1 MTKRNAQGSGTIRKK
16 TITRNGKEY
25 TYWEARLTV
34 GCDPGTGKQ
43 VQRSFTG
50 KTQKEVREKMQAAA
64 VAVNTNAYTE
74 PTKLTLGQWLD
85 IWLADYLGG
94 VKPNTASTYQAM
106 INNHIKPALG
116 AVLLTNL
123 HPHTIQQFIN
133 GLPLAAA
140 SVRLTYR
147 ILHAAL
153 EKAVKLEYIN
163 KNPAGGCELPLLNQ
177 KEMHPLADEEVTAI
191 LNAAR
196 NTSMEQLI
204 TVALFTGLRE
214 SELLGLTWN
223 SVDFTKGTLTIDKQL
238 SRRHLWQE
246 GGVFSSPKSGKSRI
260 LLPASVVMKTLR
272 RQQIKQKEMQ
282 LRAGNLWNNEHN
294 LVFTN
299 ADGSPIEQTC
309 VGQRFN
315 KIALAAGIDNVHF
328 HDLRHTYAVNAIR
341 AGDDIKTIQ
350 SNLGHATAAF
360 TLDKYGHYTES
371 MQQASARRMD
381 NFINN
386 VLNL

>member
-25 TYWEARLTV
+25 TYWEARLTI
-34 GCDPGTGKQ
+34 GRAPGTGKQ

-50 KTQKEVREKMQAAA
+50 KTQKEVRKKMQAAA
-64 VAVNTNAYTE
+64 VAVNAGTYTE
-74 PTKLTLGQWLD
+74 PTKITLGQWLD
-85 IWLADYLGG
+85 IWLAEYLGG
-94 VKPNTASTYQAM
+94 VKPTTASTYKAM

-116 AVLLTNL
+116 SVLLSNL
-123 HPHTIQQFIN
+123 HPHIIQQFIN
-133 GLPLAAA
+133 SLPLAAA

-147 ILHAAL
+147 VLHLSL

-163 KNPAGGCELPLLNQ
+163 KNPAGGCELPKLTQ
-177 KEMHPLADEEVTAI
+177 KEMHPLSDEETAAI
-191 LNAAR
+191 LNVAK
-196 NTSMEQLI
+196 NTPLEQLI
-204 TVALFTGLRE
+204 IVALFTGLRE

-223 SVDFTKGTLTIDKQL
+223 SVDFSRGTLAIDKQL
-238 SRRHLWQE
+238 ARNRFRQNDN
-246 GGVFSSPKSGKSRI
+246 VFSSPKSGKSRV
-260 LLPASVVMKTLR
+260 LLPASAVMKTLR
-272 RQQIKQKEMQ
+272 RQQLHQKEMQ
-282 LRAGNLWNNEHN
+282 LHAGNLWNNTYN

-299 ADGSPIEQTC
+299 ADGSPLEQSNI
-309 VGQRFN
+309 GQRF
-315 KIALAAGIDNVHF
+315 KKLALTAGIENVHF

-360 TLDKYGHYTES
+360 TLDKYAHFTES
-371 MQQASARRMD
+371 MQQASAQRME
-381 NFINN
+381 NFISN